1 MRQLGDVNVA
11 MQDSY
16 LSPAKLKQELGKQYS
31 GNTLW
36 EKVTEAAKK
45 NTNENAVG
53 CFVAGTLVHT
63 KEGLRPIQEIKVG
76 DYVLSKLEDGNGETA
91 YKRVVNTFE
100 FEDKEAWFVS
110 WNDPSLT
117 SLLKLKTALGRQ
129 QYVDAHGQSFVVTTP
144 NHPFWVVESDE
155 ELVSGYEEEFR
166 LDLPR
171 PVPQRQWVRADQL
184 ATGMTLLLADGR
196 VVEVL
201 HSKRVYKADQEL
213 QAWVPIDSDHTVGL
227 LVNFEN
233 GQVRP
238 HVGLFDWYLR
248 EPFPSTSDGLVNNPN
263 DAYIYD
269 MPEEPVPESW
279 YMSKVYNLEVEDY
292 HTYFVDK
299 LGIWVHNTNCGKD
312 QSVRLSENNKVFN
325 SETELTDWLK
335 TLSADE
341 LKGVRLVKETSYEQ
355 QERAKDNWKD
365 FQETNGVS
373 NCLPISRCFT
383 SSHAGFITS

>member
-1 MRQLGDVNVA
+1 MNALWILALLILISGVFSLAEMGLASARRVRLAQPDEAGNSGAASALAIRRVPQESLGN
-11 MQDSY
+11 Y
-16 LSPAKLKQELGKQYS
+16 H
-31 GNTLW
+31 T
-36 EKVTEAAKK
+36 
-45 NTNENAVG
+45 VG

-63 KEGLRPIQEIKVG
+63 RDGLRPIEQIQVG
-76 DYVLSKLEDGNGETA
+76 DYVLTKPEDGNGETA

-110 WNDPSLT
+110 WYDPSLT

-129 QYVDAHGQSFVVTTP
+129 QYVDAHGQSFAITTP

-201 HSKRVYKADQEL
+201 HSKRVYKADQAL
-213 QAWVPIDSDHTVGL
+213 RAWVPMDTDIVKGL
-227 LVNFEN
+227 LINFEN

-238 HVGLFDWYLR
+238 HEGLFAWYLR
-248 EPFPSTSDGLVNNPN
+248 EPFPSTSDGLVYNPN
-263 DAYIYD
+263 GDIFDTLGDPA
-269 MPEEPVPESW
+269 PESW

-299 LGIWVHNTNCGKD
+299 LGIWVHQAACK
-312 QSVRLSENNKVFN
+312 
-325 SETELTDWLK
+325 
-335 TLSADE
+335 
-341 LKGVRLVKETSYEQ
+341 
-355 QERAKDNWKD
+355 
-365 FQETNGVS
+365 
-373 NCLPISRCFT
+373 
-383 SSHAGFITS
+383 

>member
-1 MRQLGDVNVA
+1 MPARATNYFDDALAWMELEGTRLDQYINKKASA
-11 MQDSY
+11 MEQALQATRMQEYIILAARNSMKDGNGMGYWNLFHPIKSFGE
-16 LSPAKLKQELGKQYS
+16 LKEQLGKQYS
-31 GNTLW
+31 GDVLW
-36 EKVTEAAKK
+36 QKVTEAAKK
-45 NTNENAVG
+45 NTNQNAVG
-53 CFVAGTLVHT
+53 CFVARTLVHT
-63 KEGLRPIQEIKVG
+63 RDGLRPIEQIKVG
-76 DYVLSKLEDGNGETA
+76 DYVLSKPEDGNGETA

-110 WNDPSLT
+110 WYDPSLT

-129 QYVDAHGQSFVVTTP
+129 QYVEAHGQSFVVTTP
-144 NHPFWVVESDE
+144 NHPFWVVEADE

-166 LDLPR
+166 IDLPR
-171 PVPQRQWVRADQL
+171 PVPQRQWVRADRL

-201 HSKRVYKADQEL
+201 HSKRVYQADQEL

-238 HVGLFDWYLR
+238 HVGLFDWCLR

-269 MPEEPVPESW
+269 MPQEPAPESW

-299 LGIWVHNTNCGKD
+299 LGIWVHNTNCGGNPPVK
-312 QSVRLSENNKVFN
+312 QQKSEVEF
-325 SETELTDWLK
+325 
-335 TLSADE
+335 
-341 LKGVRLVKETSYEQ
+341 
-355 QERAKDNWKD
+355 
-365 FQETNGVS
+365 
-373 NCLPISRCFT
+373 SRNPR
-383 SSHAGFITS
+383 I